1 MTSQSVGLV
10 DQFPTHLIDL
20 HAARR
25 MPASKEH
32 LRIRRPG
39 HEVKPVAAGS
49 LRREVAVSS
58 RAPKRLDEL
67 DHPVDQGH
75 LAIGMDPMGNL
86 LPPWAT
92 FVIVSDLQVVND
104 GTFNFQ
110 KRSVT
115 HLEAHR
121 GWCEGQAM

>member
-1 MTSQSVGLV
+1 
-10 DQFPTHLIDL
+10 
-20 HAARR
+20 
-25 MPASKEH
+25 
-32 LRIRRPG
+32 
-39 HEVKPVAAGS
+39 
-49 LRREVAVSS
+49 
-58 RAPKRLDEL
+58 
-67 DHPVDQGH
+67 
-75 LAIGMDPMGNL
+75 MGNL

-121 GWCEGQAM
+121 GWCEGQAMLGGVVQGRAVQMLRAEGSAALFLAQRQELAR